1 MMKHFTFKLLS
12 GALLLAACPV
22 SAQKA
27 KPAFQPCGT
36 QEIMELDMQKNPE
49 LRMQYNDFMKQLSQ
63 ITAAAT
69 PSTARA
75 EKRIIPVVFHV
86 IHQCGPENISK
97 EQILDQI
104 RILNDDFAKLNAT
117 INQTPEC
124 HAAVAAD
131 CNIEFRL
138 ATKDDQG
145 NCTDGIVRVAS
156 PKTYEANND
165 NGVKA
170 VSRWNSDKY
179 LNVWVVNSIGSV
191 QGTGGEVLGYA
202 QFPFGGLLSTDGVV
216 LRYDCVGSIGA
227 AQTGPFAPR
236 FGRTMTHEVGHWL
249 GLRHI
254 WGDADCG
261 SDGVDDTPIA
271 QEPNYGVCWS
281 DFPYHLLTCSSDS
294 TDECGEMFMNY
305 MDYSDDQCMSMFTLG
320 QKAVMDATL
329 ASFRYNI
336 SSEINLAATGTR
348 DEDIAN
354 PVVCVPFANF
364 CDNRRLVCAGSSV
377 TFEDASY
384 NAATYTRSWNF
395 EGGTP
400 ATSTAVSPSVTYDA
414 AGLYDVSLTSTS
426 TAGEN
431 TNTKND
437 HILVSPSAAQYGQG
451 PFEENFENA
460 GTMNDFVIFNTDGS
474 NAKWEYTTQAGFGSS
489 RSVRMRNFLNTATE
503 SDDLIT
509 PSYNLTTVT
518 SPSLL
523 FRVAC
528 AERGGEPTDQLK
540 IYFSS
545 NCGQTWGSPRI
556 LNFSDFNTAGLYTSE
571 FVPTNASQWKT
582 FAFSMASLASQ
593 ENVRIRFEYVA
604 GTGDRANNL
613 YLDDI
618 NIGNALGVNDLGYD
632 LGLSVF
638 PNPTTDQTN
647 VVFETAK
654 PTSIAIR
661 VFDILGKEVTPVFNG
676 NVGTGT
682 QNFSVNMS
690 QLSTGL
696 YTIRLDIDGTSVYR
710 KVIKK

>member
-1 MMKHFTFKLLS
+1 
-12 GALLLAACPV
+12 
-22 SAQKA
+22 
-27 KPAFQPCGT
+27 
-36 QEIMELDMQKNPE
+36 
-49 LRMQYNDFMKQLSQ
+49 
-63 ITAAAT
+63 
-69 PSTARA
+69 
-75 EKRIIPVVFHV
+75 
-86 IHQCGPENISK
+86 
-97 EQILDQI
+97 
-104 RILNDDFAKLNAT
+104 
-117 INQTPEC
+117 
-124 HAAVAAD
+124 
-131 CNIEFRL
+131 
-138 ATKDDQG
+138 
-145 NCTDGIVRVAS
+145 
-156 PKTYEANND
+156 
-165 NGVKA
+165 
-170 VSRWNSDKY
+170 
-179 LNVWVVNSIGSV
+179 
-191 QGTGGEVLGYA
+191 
-202 QFPFGGLLSTDGVV
+202 
-216 LRYDCVGSIGA
+216 
-227 AQTGPFAPR
+227 
-236 FGRTMTHEVGHWL
+236 
-249 GLRHI
+249 
-254 WGDADCG
+254 
-261 SDGVDDTPIA
+261 
-271 QEPNYGVCWS
+271 
-281 DFPYHLLTCSSDS
+281 
-294 TDECGEMFMNY
+294 
-305 MDYSDDQCMSMFTLG
+305 
-320 QKAVMDATL
+320 
-329 ASFRYNI
+329 
-336 SSEINLAATGTR
+336 
-348 DEDIAN
+348 
-354 PVVCVPFANF
+354 
-364 CDNRRLVCAGSSV
+364 LVCAGSSV

-431 TNTKND
+431 TNTKSD
-437 HILVSPSAAQYGQG
+437 YILVSPDAAQYGQG

-523 FRVAC
+523 FRLAC

-582 FAFSMASLASQ
+582 FAFSMTSLANQ